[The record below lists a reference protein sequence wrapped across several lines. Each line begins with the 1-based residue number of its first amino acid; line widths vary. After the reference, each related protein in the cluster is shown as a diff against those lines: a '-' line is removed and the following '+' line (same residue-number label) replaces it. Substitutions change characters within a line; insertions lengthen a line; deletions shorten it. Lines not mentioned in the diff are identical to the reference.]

1 MFVDD
6 RIVLPSTSGSPPG
19 LLFYTGFGVWYN
31 PNMSKKAKKA
41 ARELQ
46 RLQNLYQTSN
56 VSQPIGVS
64 QSAIA
69 KSVSAVGQTATV
81 SPHHGYVKRDLWMLL
96 ILLVV
101 MVAALI
107 GLNLLAEHTAFGTAL
122 SNLVGKMF

>member
-1 MFVDD
+1 
-6 RIVLPSTSGSPPG
+6 
-19 LLFYTGFGVWYN
+19 
-31 PNMSKKAKKA
+31 MSKKAKKT

-46 RLQNLYQTSN
+46 RLQNLYQSAN

-64 QSAIA
+64 QSSVA
-69 KSVSAVGQTATV
+69 KSVSASGPVAV
-81 SPHHGYVKRDLWMLL
+81 ASPHHGYVKRDLLMLL

-107 GLNLLAEHTAFGTAL
+107 GLNLLAEHTVFGTAL